1 MSASY
6 TERDIK
12 VLEGLEAVRKRPGM
26 YIGSTGPRGLHHL
39 VYEII
44 DNAVDEA
51 LAGNCTRID
60 VTLDPGPIVSV
71 KDDGRGIPIGIH
83 PTAKIPTPELIF
95 TKLHAGGKFDTAS
108 YKVSGGLHG
117 VGASVVN
124 ALSSVF
130 EYEIARDGKLVYG
143 RFEKGGHLVTPME
156 ERGPARRTGTLVRFQ
171 PDATIFETT
180 DFQFRTLADRIREL
194 AFLNPGLQIR
204 LLDRRAERREEIF
217 HYPGG
222 VSAFV
227 EYLNEG
233 TQPVHAPILFTDTA
247 DGIEVSVAFQ
257 YNDGYSESLVSFVNC
272 ICTTEGGQHETGFRT
287 AHTRVTNEYA
297 RRMNLWKKKD
307 NLAGEDLREG
317 LTAVLSLRMSETQFE
332 GQTKTKLGNPEARA
346 AVDAVVAKHLDRF
359 LEENPDIAKKLVD
372 KAGVARSARD
382 AARKARDLTRTG
394 KTATSHTSLGGKL
407 TRCASRKPEECE
419 LFIVEGD
426 SAGGSAKQGRDRRT
440 QAILPL
446 RGKPLNTERAALDK
460 ILKNKEIL
468 SIVQSIGAGVGKDFT
483 LEESNY
489 GRVIILADA
498 DDDGAHIRCLLLTFF
513 YRYMKPLLGGGR
525 VYIAQPPLFKVEAP
539 KRRGRKE
546 SSHYAWSKEEMA
558 ALVDKGGAGC
568 TVQRYKGLGEMNAE
582 QLWETTLDP
591 TTRTLLQVNID
602 DGAAAEHQLRV
613 LMGED
618 AEARRKWLARNVRFG
633 VDRDA
638 EPGGEPAELDGPE
651 GGDGEQDDDAG
662 FDDAALDDDT
672 TPGLVAEDGSFG
684 ADGLVGEVAP

>member
-1 MSASY
+1 MSY

-39 VYEII
+39 VYEVV

-51 LAGNCTRID
+51 LAGHCTRID
-60 VTLDPGPIVSV
+60 VVLEQGGWVLV
-71 KDDGRGIPIGIH
+71 RDDGRGIPIGLH
-83 PTAKIPTPELIF
+83 PTAGIPVPELIF
-95 TKLHAGGKFDTAS
+95 TKLHAGGKFDNES

-124 ALSSVF
+124 ALSSAF

-143 RFEKGGHLVTPME
+143 RFERGGHIAVPME
-156 ERGPARRTGTLVRFQ
+156 ERGTARRTGTTVRFQ
-171 PDATIFETT
+171 PDASIFETT
-180 DFQFRTLADRIREL
+180 ELNFRTLADRFREM
-194 AFLNPGLQIR
+194 AFLNPGLQIK
-204 LLDRRAERREEIF
+204 LTDRRAERREEVF
-217 HYPGG
+217 VYPGG
-222 VSAFV
+222 VGAFV

-233 TQPVHAPILFTDTA
+233 SQPVHDPVVFTDTA
-247 DGIEVSVAFQ
+247 DGIEVSVALQ
-257 YNDGYSESLVSFVNC
+257 YNDGYAESLVSFVNC
-272 ICTTEGGQHETGFRT
+272 ICTTEGGHHETGFRT

-297 RRMNLWKKKD
+297 RRMGLWKKKE

-317 LTAVLSLRMSETQFE
+317 MTAVLSLRMTETQFE

-359 LEENPDIAKKLVD
+359 LEENPDVARKLID
-372 KAGVARSARD
+372 KAGLARNARD

-426 SAGGSAKQGRDRRT
+426 SAGGSAKQGRDRRI

-468 SIVQSIGAGVGKDFT
+468 SIIQSVGAGVGKDFDIK
-483 LEESNY
+483 ESNY
-489 GRVIILADA
+489 GRVIVLADA

-513 YRYMKPLLGGGR
+513 YRYMKPMLAAGR
-525 VYIAQPPLFKVEAP
+525 IFIAQPPLFKVDAP
-539 KRRGRKE
+539 KRRGRAE
-546 SSHYAWSKEEMA
+546 TSTYCWSKEEMQA
-558 ALVDKGGAGC
+558 AIEVGGTGC

-582 QLWETTLDP
+582 QLWETTMNP
-591 TTRTLLQVNID
+591 ETRTLLQVSIE
-602 DGAAAEHQLRV
+602 DGAASEHQLRV

-618 AEARRKWLARNVRFG
+618 ADLRRKWLARNVRFG
-633 VDRDA
+633 VDRDEA
-638 EPGGEPAELDGPE
+638 PEAVDEPGFDEDFELDR
-651 GGDGEQDDDAG
+651 
-662 FDDAALDDDT
+662 DT
-672 TPGLVAEDGSFG
+672 TPGVVEEA
-684 ADGLVGEVAP
+684 AQ